1 MVTILIADDH
11 AIVRDGL
18 KQILARTGDLLV
30 GGEAR
35 DGHDVVRLVRDRE
48 WDLLL
53 MDMSMPGR
61 NGIELIKQV
70 KAEKPKLP
78 ILILSMHGIRSPRQ
92 NVTSTGKPLGG
103 IMLKTSRSFGH

>member
-1 MVTILIADDH
+1 MMTILIADDH

-35 DGHDVVRLVRDRE
+35 DGHEVVRLVRERD

-61 NGIELIKQV
+61 ARCVSRWG
-70 KAEKPKLP
+70 
-78 ILILSMHGIRSPRQ
+78 R
-92 NVTSTGKPLGG
+92 
-103 IMLKTSRSFGH
+103 SRSASECCGACGRFIYCGGTCRRPASWPSSASA